1 MAKVLVLDD
10 MLDAVNLMKSVLN
23 ATGHEVVGFTE
34 EEEALNYARPN
45 PVDLAILDIKLKK

>member
-10 MLDAVNLMKSVLN
+10 ML
-23 ATGHEVVGFTE
+23 
-34 EEEALNYARPN
+34 EALNYARPN